1 MVVRVNALI
10 KLAFEYLNL
19 SLHFEHFG
27 LKLSTFEG
35 VKFFDLFLIL
45 FGDLVA
51 MFLDPEE
58 LALVLL
64 EQTRV
69 VVDFALE
76 DLVGRL
82 VEDGRAENLVN
93 DGGLL

>member
-1 MVVRVNALI
+1 
-10 KLAFEYLNL
+10 
-19 SLHFEHFG
+19 
-27 LKLSTFEG
+27 
-35 VKFFDLFLIL
+35 
-45 FGDLVA
+45 

-82 VEDGRAENLVN
+82 VEDGRAWRRRLHGRR
-93 DGGLL
+93 GGKEW